1 MRRACVVALLALGVR
16 GSAGELASGSALSPA
31 SGSALS
37 PASLA
42 CDGFCSEPVA
52 RGPVMMRMMAAR
64 SKHSRGKMQRLA
76 ARDVSE
82 AASGASAGLRGGGA
96 LRPGSGVPRGQAS
109 PCVGGLS
116 GGVYPCSG
124 VDMLS
129 LVPRSE
135 LGVGAG
141 FFMNDVWGWVDPESR
156 REYALSGAMD
166 GVTIV
171 DVTDPVRPQA
181 IMRFPSDAK
190 PDSESYWRDIKVY
203 NSTAYIVAD
212 WIPNHVQVV
221 DLRRVRAF
229 APGGASFPP
238 PAKVQSF
245 KPDFVYS
252 GLNLA
257 HNIFVNE
264 RSGFAYAVGGNTCG
278 GGVHLLDLRA
288 NPLRPAFAGCWGE
301 AWTHDI
307 QCVQYAGP
315 DTRFTGREIC
325 FAFQAEVGHVAVVD
339 FTDKTVDRA
348 TKKLSKL
355 KVLARVQYPQPSYTH
370 QGWLTEDHSKLLFG
384 DETINLDAARPTKT
398 FVLDLAKLDKAAFQ
412 FSFAFSQIAL
422 AHNLYILGD
431 RAYCSNYGSGLRVL
445 DLKKL
450 KAAQPSI
457 TELAYFDAFPAA
469 RKKASWD
476 GVWSAYVY
484 FPSGSILL
492 NSIEYGLFTLRMSA

>member
-1 MRRACVVALLALGVR
+1 
-16 GSAGELASGSALSPA
+16 
-31 SGSALS
+31 
-37 PASLA
+37 
-42 CDGFCSEPVA
+42 
-52 RGPVMMRMMAAR
+52 MAAR
-64 SKHSRGKMQRLA
+64 MKHSRGKMQELA
-76 ARDVSE
+76 AHDAAE
-82 AASGASAGLRGGGA
+82 ASGASSSSSSSSSWPLLRGGG
-96 LRPGSGVPRGQAS
+96 RISSPGAPVPRGVAS
-109 PCVGGLS
+109 PCIGGLS
-116 GGVYPCSG
+116 GGVYPCRG

-141 FFMNDVWGWVDPESR
+141 FFMNDVWGWVDPLSG

-166 GVTIV
+166 GVTVV
-171 DVTDPVRPQA
+171 DVTDPVQPAA
-181 IMRFPSDAK
+181 IMRIPSEAK
-190 PDSESYWRDIKVY
+190 ANSGSYWRDIKVF

-212 WIPNHVQVV
+212 VIRNHVQVV

-238 PAKVQSF
+238 PAKVQNF
-245 KPDFVYS
+245 KPDFVYT

-264 RSGFAYAVGGNTCG
+264 RSGFAYAVGGDTCG

-288 NPLRPAFAGCWGE
+288 NPLRPTFAGCWGE

-315 DTRFTGREIC
+315 DRRFTGREIC
-325 FAFQAEVGHVAVVD
+325 FAFQAEMGHVAVVD
-339 FTDKTVDRA
+339 FTDKTVDPK
-348 TKKLSKL
+348 TKRLSKL
-355 KVLARVQYPQPSYTH
+355 KVLARVKYPQASYTH

-384 DETINLDAARPTKT
+384 DETFNLGVAQPTKT

-412 FSFAFSQIAL
+412 FSYAFSEIAI

-431 RAYCSNYGSGLRVL
+431 SAFCSNYASGLRVL
-445 DLKKL
+445 DLSGL
-450 KAAQPSI
+450 KAAQPKL
-457 TELAYFDAFPAA
+457 TELAFFDAFPAK
-469 RKKASWD
+469 RNKASWD
-476 GVWSAYVY
+476 GVWSAYIW

-492 NSIEYGLFTLRMSA
+492 NSIEYGLFTLRLSR